1 MLIKDPIFYI
11 LSFITIFGCLVY
23 NEIIIINIGDL
34 NYGTRKEI
42 INRQSKDFKYINC
55 ELPDLMRTDTIES

>member
-23 NEIIIINIGDL
+23 NEIIIINICDL

-42 INRQSKDFKYINC
+42 IKRQSKDFKFSIC
-55 ELPDLMRTDTIES
+55 ELPELMRSDTIES